1 MLTYNESTYNG
12 IFDLILTQALKEDC
26 EREIALYSDSLDR
39 HTFSEKYNRMIK
51 IIEKQLKRSENISKL
66 KKSTP
71 KLATAAA
78 ALIVCVALATNPT
91 VSAFFRNIITWITD
105 GFARHEFRNDIEIT
119 IESFNQELRPA
130 CLPEGYKTSIAIY
143 SPISMYI
150 EFVNQRDNIEDD
162 TYIILEYSIAG
173 GAVISI
179 GIENAEQ
186 YYVSVNGKEAVFYET
201 TTEDRTGYLIWE
213 SGGYAFMLIAQIE
226 LDEFVK
232 IAESIKIS

>member
-12 IFDLILTQALKEDC
+12 IFDLVLTQALKEDC
-26 EREIALYSDSLDR
+26 EREIALYNDGLEQ
-39 HTFSEKYNRMIK
+39 HTFSEKYKHMIK
-51 IIEKQLKRSENISKL
+51 SIEKQLKRSENIAKL

-71 KLATAAA
+71 RLATAAA

-91 VSAFFRNIITWITD
+91 VSAFFRDIVVWLAD
-105 GFARHEFRNDIEIT
+105 GFARHEFIDDIEIT
-119 IESFNQELRPA
+119 IENFNQELRPA
-130 CLPEGYKTSIAIY
+130 YLPEGYKTSIAIY

-150 EFVNQRDNIEDD
+150 EFIYQRENIEDD
-162 TYIILEYSIAG
+162 TYIILEYSLAG
-173 GAVISI
+173 GAVVSI
-179 GIENAEQ
+179 GVENAEQ
-186 YYVSVNGKEAVFYET
+186 FYVAVHGEEAIFYET

-226 LDEFVK
+226 LNEFVK